1 MSYKTDTLTSTANTV
16 ANTLGFPWLLILILS
31 LFLVIGLLTWLLI
44 KKEKALQLIGFSI
57 SPIGLKLT
65 YELNTE
71 EKIRILAIENMA
83 LQKEILLM
91 KTEIKKVN
99 YTSFKILLV
108 LLVILA
114 FEKVKINKNENK
126 QAKSEPKIN

>member
-1 MSYKTDTLTSTANTV
+1 MNYKVDTLTSTANTF
-16 ANTLGFPWLLILILS
+16 ANTIGFPWMLILILS

-65 YELNTE
+65 YELNAD
-71 EKIRILAIENMA
+71 EKIRILAIENIA
-83 LQKEILLM
+83 LHNEIKLL

-99 YTSFKILLV
+99 YRSLGLLLV

-114 FEKVKINKNENK
+114 IEKIKINKKESNQVEGEQMDK
-126 QAKSEPKIN
+126 